1 MSKLLSTLF
10 VFAVVFAG
18 IVVPFGGSGITP
30 VK

>member
-10 VFAVVFAG
+10 VYAVIFVSVA
-18 IVVPFGGSGITP
+18 VPLGGSGILP